1 MRTRILLFLLTL
13 ILVPTLTY
21 FVILFARGYR
31 PNSAGIGI
39 TPTGLIA
46 ATSLPNG
53 AQIVIDGQL
62 RSATDATID
71 MAPGTYKVQLKK
83 DGYSP
88 WEKTLQVQAGVVTKI
103 TSTLFPSVPSL
114 KAITSTGASSPAI
127 SPQDNQVAFVRTEGN
142 LSNIYI
148 IDLSESPLG
157 SINRDAKILTS
168 LPKNEYVLNW
178 SPDGKQL
185 LASATPSAYL
195 TVLSSQNTTEVGA
208 RMTSVKSDWAEI
220 QATIDA
226 PKLSTLP
233 VVLQEILASSAANL
247 SWSARENKLLY
258 TATTSAT
265 IPDGL
270 IRPLP
275 GSNTQPQERNI
286 KAGYYYVYDLEED
299 RNFVVGKAVD
309 KLSWFPDSS
318 HIVKVEPNKVTISE
332 YDGTNPTVVYAGP
345 MVNSYAFPYPS
356 GKQLL
361 ILTNLNPASVTV
373 PNLYAVSLR

>member
-1 MRTRILLFLLTL
+1 
-13 ILVPTLTY
+13 
-21 FVILFARGYR
+21 
-31 PNSAGIGI
+31 
-39 TPTGLIA
+39 
-46 ATSLPNG
+46 
-53 AQIVIDGQL
+53 
-62 RSATDATID
+62 
-71 MAPGTYKVQLKK
+71 
-83 DGYSP
+83 
-88 WEKTLQVQAGVVTKI
+88 
-103 TSTLFPSVPSL
+103 
-114 KAITSTGASSPAI
+114 
-127 SPQDNQVAFVRTEGN
+127 
-142 LSNIYI
+142 
-148 IDLSESPLG
+148 
-157 SINRDAKILTS
+157 
-168 LPKNEYVLNW
+168 
-178 SPDGKQL
+178 KQL

-195 TVLSSQNTTEVGA
+195 TVLSSQNTTDVGA

-247 SWSARENKLLY
+247 TWSARENKLLY